1 MASILGFI
9 FCAAIIF
16 VAGKKLSYYGD
27 LIARKTGW
35 GRAWI
40 GLTLMATVTSLP
52 ELMVGISSS
61 AIVESADLAVGDVLG
76 SCAFNL
82 AILAMLDILLPR
94 HEHLFFIA
102 SSSRHILS
110 AALGMIL
117 IALTGLSLFLPQT
130 LILLPGIGMMSM
142 AFVIIYLFSIRLIF
156 RFDAALRSSD
166 ISDVDNEKHIP
177 SLRQLSTYY
186 SLFALITIGAALF
199 IPYLAER
206 IAQQTGLGNSFVAT
220 VFVAASTSLPEIA
233 VSVAAVRFGSVDLA
247 IGNLLGS
254 NIFNILILALD
265 DIFYT
270 RGILLKDASDV
281 HLISVFS
288 CLIMIAI
295 TIAGFTYR
303 APKKKYLMAMD
314 AILILAFYLMNMVLL
329 YYLS

>member
-142 AFVIIYLFSIRLIF
+142 AFVIIYLFF
-156 RFDAALRSSD
+156 YPVD
-166 ISDVDNEKHIP
+166 I
-177 SLRQLSTYY
+177 
-186 SLFALITIGAALF
+186 
-199 IPYLAER
+199 
-206 IAQQTGLGNSFVAT
+206 
-220 VFVAASTSLPEIA
+220 
-233 VSVAAVRFGSVDLA
+233 
-247 IGNLLGS
+247 
-254 NIFNILILALD
+254 
-265 DIFYT
+265 
-270 RGILLKDASDV
+270 
-281 HLISVFS
+281 
-288 CLIMIAI
+288 
-295 TIAGFTYR
+295 
-303 APKKKYLMAMD
+303 
-314 AILILAFYLMNMVLL
+314 
-329 YYLS
+329 